1 MAITRQ
7 SDRRKSNRK
16 ESSRRKGDT
25 KIIKIEEEGGKEQ
38 EMTVRRETGAQKKA
52 GSVWSWQ
59 EEFTVEW
66 SETFLTT
73 KKRKKHPR
81 KGE

>member
-7 SDRRKSNRK
+7 SDRRKSNRRK
-16 ESSRRKGDT
+16 SDRRKGDT
-25 KIIKIEEEGGKEQ
+25 KIINIEEEGGIEQ
-38 EMTVRRETGAQKKA
+38 EMTVRRETAAQKKA

-59 EEFTVEW
+59 EEFAVEW
-66 SETFLTT
+66 SGSFLK